1 MPDIVKELNLNKHP
15 KNCKDLSLIYAK
27 NVRVSND
34 LSCLQSEE
42 SILKHDDL
50 MNKLTHKTIV
60 GYIPCNKEIVFVT
73 IDGNKPVIGT
83 KINAYLERYNELE
96 NRCECVYTKYKYY
109 GGEIKGTFTYNIN
122 DELILAISEFD
133 YDNNLNLPL
142 HTINIGKWDGE
153 VVDGALD
160 YEDLTTNPKVRI
172 PEVTNYQ
179 YVAGTAYKGW
189 YHFFIRFK
197 INNRDYTKWFPLGF
211 PILIDEVFKSA
222 VVKYFQPYDD
232 INSTARKANERDERI
247 DTVFGGDAYVDTSSK
262 YDICSKTVNLNIN
275 FNSQDNKSIYQ
286 IGFICTTKKYTKAFK
301 TSDIELSDRQT
312 NFIVNFNILDE
323 YSVEEFLLQNF
334 NYYNV
339 KNIINYKNKLYIANY
354 KDSLFDYETLSQF
367 VRNNIQIN
375 LTTGASSAE
384 QDSYD
389 TEYETEIEEPA
400 SVAGYRL
407 IVDVTVFATRV
418 SDGVEIAYR
427 NFKADLLNSKILAKD
442 YPQGVYPENAD
453 SYWDYEDYTDFR
465 IESTFTLYDENNQ
478 ETQLGGDIDI
488 TGGTQSFNSSA
499 GYYPPLIGLADYKDY
514 YTTPAN
520 ELRWQTSRGVS
531 TQYTLTINGTVKNI
545 QLDCFFVKTGDKIAQ
560 GIGWGLKYLK
570 KIDYG
575 SYYSSSTDYVV
586 VEQNTYKPI
595 SQNTNTNTT
604 ITPSADS
611 NYDFNFLRNATLIPG
626 ETYKIYIHFVN
637 DYGEISDGI
646 FISDINV
653 PKNTTVGELYRISAV
668 VNALPTNCVGYF
680 LSYEKLQK
688 KKSYSG
694 LLVYENNIYKF
705 FSGEVDIF
713 DSIDLQGNKANI
725 LGTVSIDDLV
735 GKGIG
740 QSGIAIDLSIFENK
754 YYFWN
759 KVVDNANYN
768 YLGSMDIKSIEL
780 IAADDFSKGNNG
792 KGSYLKLNFSSGF
805 GLTPG
810 QYYICDIYNDNSGQY
825 KNEIKTLIKFTN
837 VIYSTGSRTFNN
849 GYSGRITKNDIL
861 IYNKNGFVLDSSI
874 NTLYT
879 NDFYP
884 YYSSYIIEES
894 GNARFK
900 RNYFQREHNPSIDL
914 SPNPMLQGNNVV
926 PAPLVV
932 VSLYEYSDIILET
945 KQINNAPQKYPLNTT
960 VPRGDE
966 DYATPTFVIN
976 TITEPKNSVD
986 LFEEVNGSQDFL
998 NPQTWVNYDKNTEY
1012 QNEFNKRIQR
1022 SNVIQDES
1030 IENSWR
1036 FFPVEGYKDITE
1048 NKGVITN
1055 LVAIGTTM
1063 LAHTEHS
1070 LFMFDRD
1077 NTLQTNDKQVQ
1088 LAMPDIF
1095 DVDYKEVFTSE
1106 LGIAGLQDSKAYI
1119 VDVFGYIFYDND
1131 SHQLYRFGEKQ
1142 LNILDFNLIQ
1152 FLFKYRPYKV
1162 RFANDK
1168 NADRILLNIHY
1179 MDGGNSKE
1187 ITLSF
1192 NTSINKSISLHTYN
1206 FEESTNTK
1214 NNVYLFKNLKNNP
1227 TNIYYIN
1234 NDFNNGN
1241 RNRVNDTNNNY
1252 LKNIEYNRFENNYGS
1267 FGVQEFSQIDIIINN
1282 AYEVIKYLEFIT
1294 YKLYEVTEVENND
1307 NVFFPVEEMRV
1318 PYAGTQIRVYNGSN
1332 SADRV
1337 DTGWIDIKNA
1347 NWQNKNNSQKPM
1359 EYKLPYWHNGNWN
1372 FNYLRD
1378 KLNHG
1383 DSRLWGN
1390 YFIVSIRFGR
1400 ENVRT
1405 EFETLGYAISKSEQ

>member
-1 MPDIVKELNLNKHP
+1 MPDIIKELNLNKHP

-42 SILKHDDL
+42 SILKDTDL
-50 MNKLTHKTIV
+50 MSKLTHKTIV
-60 GYIPCNKEIVFVT
+60 GYIPCNKEIVFIT
-73 IDGNKPVIGT
+73 IDGNKPVLGT

-96 NRCECVYTKYKYY
+96 NRCVCVYNKYKYY

-153 VVDGALD
+153 VVDGGLD

-275 FNSQDNKSIYQ
+275 FNNQDNKSIYQ

-354 KDSLFDYETLSQF
+354 KDSLFDYNSLNNF
-367 VRNNIQIN
+367 VRNNVQIN
-375 LTTGASSAE
+375 LTTGGSSAE

-389 TEYETEIEEPA
+389 TEYESEVEEQVPT
-400 SVAGYRL
+400 SDYKL
-407 IVDVTVFATRV
+407 IVDVTLFATN
-418 SDGVEIAYR
+418 SQNVEVPYR
-427 NFKADLLNSKILAKD
+427 NFKGDLLNGTIIAKD
-442 YPQGVYPENAD
+442 YPQMAHPQDVDP
-453 SYWDYEDYTDFR
+453 YWDYKDYDNFR
-465 IESTFTLYDENNQ
+465 IESTFKLYDPDNQ
-478 ETQLGGDIDI
+478 EIPLGGDIDVS
-488 TGGTQSFNSSA
+488 GGTRSYQNIQKIQL
-499 GYYPPLIGLADYKDY
+499 YDYRDY
-514 YTTPAN
+514 ITNQVDIKWRVINGFTAEY
-520 ELRWQTSRGVS
+520 E
-531 TQYTLTINGTVKNI
+531 LTIGNDVKNVS
-545 QLDCFFVKTGDKIAQ
+545 LDCFLSKVGDKLAT
-560 GIGWGLKYLK
+560 GIGWGMRYQSRVYLN
-570 KIDYG
+570 
-575 SYYSSSTDYVV
+575 SYYTFNTDYVV
-586 VEQNTYKPI
+586 VNEETYKPV

-611 NYDFNFLRNATLIPG
+611 SYDFNFLRNATLIPG

-646 FISDINV
+646 FINDVNV
-653 PKNTTVGELYRISAV
+653 PKNTTVGDLYKINAV
-668 VNALPTNCVGYF
+668 VNSFPANCVGYF

-759 KVVDNANYN
+759 KVVNSANYS
-768 YLGSMDIKSIEL
+768 YIGSMDIKSIEL

-837 VIYSTGSRTFNN
+837 VIYSTGARTFNN

-900 RNYFQREHNPSIDL
+900 RNYFQREHDPAVDL
-914 SPNPMLQGNNVV
+914 STNPMLQGNNVV

-945 KQINNAPQKYPLNTT
+945 KRINNAPQKYPLNTT

-1048 NKGVITN
+1048 NKGIITN

-1179 MDGGNSKE
+1179 MDDGNSKE

-1241 RNRVNDTNNNY
+1241 RNRVNDTNKNY

-1267 FGVQEFSQIDIIINN
+1267 FGIQEFSQIDIIINN
-1282 AYEVIKYLEFIT
+1282 PYEIIKYLEYIT
-1294 YKLYEVTEVENND
+1294 YKLYEITEVENND
-1307 NVFFPVEEMRV
+1307 NIFFPVEEMRV

-1332 SADRV
+1332 SSDRV
-1337 DTGWIDIKNA
+1337 DTGWIDIRNA
-1347 NWQNKNNSQKPM
+1347 NWQNKDNSQKPM

-1378 KLNHG
+1378 KLNNG

-1390 YFIVSIRFGR
+1390 YFIVSIRFGK

-1405 EFETLGYAISKSEQ
+1405 EFETLGYAISKSER